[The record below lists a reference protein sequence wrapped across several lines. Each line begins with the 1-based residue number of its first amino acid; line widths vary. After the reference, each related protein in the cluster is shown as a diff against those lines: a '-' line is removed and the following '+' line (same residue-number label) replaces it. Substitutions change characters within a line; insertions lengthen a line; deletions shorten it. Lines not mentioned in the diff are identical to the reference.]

1 MSLKIGIVGLPNVGK
16 STLFQALT
24 KREVD
29 TSNYPFATI
38 EPNVGVVPMP
48 DERLIQL
55 AKISQS
61 EKIIPAIVEFVDIAG
76 LVKGANQ
83 GEGLGNQFLR
93 HIREADAILEVV
105 RAFEKSDVAHVEGIL
120 NPQRDME
127 IIAAELILKD
137 LETINNHLPKIEKEL
152 KGAAKESAKKINRRL
167 ELFESLKNSLNRG
180 QLANQC
186 SEEEKEISQ
195 SISLLT
201 AKPFMYVF
209 NGGPQK
215 TKNKEGLK
223 NSLTLNIKEEL
234 ELSALS
240 DDERREFQTE
250 TSLDLIIKKAYEM
263 LGLISFFT
271 TGEKETHAWTV
282 KRDATAKKAGAA
294 IHSDF
299 EEKFIKANVIFWK
312 DLIKAGGWNQARNQ
326 GLLRLE
332 GKDYLVQD
340 GDVMEFKI

>member
-1 MSLKIGIVGLPNVGK
+1 MLKIGIVGMPNVGK

-38 EPNVGVVPMP
+38 EPNVGVVSVP
-48 DERLIQL
+48 DERLAEL
-55 AKISQS
+55 AEISRS

-105 RAFEKSDVAHVEGIL
+105 RAFEKSDVAHVEGTV

-137 LETINNHLPKIEKEL
+137 LGTIDNHLPKIEKEL
-152 KGAAKESAKKINRRL
+152 RGSAKESAKKINRRL
-167 ELFESLKNSLNRG
+167 ELFESLKNSLNQG
-180 QLANQC
+180 QLANQRP
-186 SEEEKEISQ
+186 EEEKEIAQ
-195 SISLLT
+195 SLNLLT
-201 AKPFMYVF
+201 VKPFMYVF
-209 NGGPQK
+209 NGDLQK
-215 TKNKEGLK
+215 TKTEKTLE
-223 NSLTLNIKEEL
+223 NSLTLNIKDEL
-234 ELSALS
+234 ELSGLS
-240 DDERREFQTE
+240 DEEQREFRIE
-250 TSLDLIIKKAYEM
+250 TSLDLIIKKAYEI

-271 TGEKETHAWTV
+271 TGEKETRAWTV
-282 KRDATAKKAGAA
+282 KRGSTAKKAGGA
-294 IHSDF
+294 IHGDF

-312 DLIKAGGWNQARNQ
+312 NLIEAGGWNQSRNQ

-332 GKDYLVQD
+332 GKDYPVQD

>member
-1 MSLKIGIVGLPNVGK
+1 MKIGIVGLPNVGK

-38 EPNVGVVPMP
+38 EPNVGIVPVP
-48 DERLIQL
+48 DKRL
-55 AKISQS
+55 AKLAEISSS

-105 RAFEKSDVAHVEGIL
+105 RTFEKSDVSHVEGAV

-127 IIAAELILKD
+127 IIATELILKD
-137 LETINNHLPKIEKEL
+137 LETINSHLPKIEKEL
-152 KGAAKESAKKINRRL
+152 KGTAKETAKKISRRL
-167 ELFESLKNSLNRG
+167 ELFESLKNSLSQG
-180 QLANQC
+180 QLANQRP
-186 SEEEKEISQ
+186 EEEKEAAQ
-195 SISLLT
+195 SVNLLT
-201 AKPFMYVF
+201 VKPFMYIY
-209 NGGPQK
+209 NGEPQK
-215 TKNKEGLK
+215 TKIEKMPE
-223 NSLTLNIKEEL
+223 NSLILNIKEESDL
-234 ELSALS
+234 NILS
-240 DDERREFQTE
+240 EEEQREFRTE

-271 TGEKETHAWTV
+271 TGEKETRAWTI
-282 KRDATAKKAGAA
+282 KKGSTAKQAGAA
-294 IHSDF
+294 IHTDF
-299 EEKFIKANVIFWK
+299 EEKFIKANVIFWE
-312 DLIKAGGWNQARNQ
+312 DLIKAGGWSQARNQ

>member
-1 MSLKIGIVGLPNVGK
+1 MGK

-38 EPNVGVVPMP
+38 EPNVGVVPVP
-48 DERLIQL
+48 DERLIKL
-55 AKISQS
+55 AEISRS
-61 EKIIPAIVEFVDIAG
+61 EKIVSAIVEFVDIAG

-105 RAFEKSDVAHVEGIL
+105 RVFEKSDVAHVEGTVS
-120 NPQRDME
+120 PKRDME
-127 IIAAELILKD
+127 IIATELILKD

-152 KGAAKESAKKINRRL
+152 RGVDKEAAKKINNRL
-167 ELFESLKNSLNRG
+167 KLFESLKNGLSRG
-180 QLANQC
+180 QLANQRPP
-186 SEEEKEISQ
+186 EEKEIGQ
-195 SISLLT
+195 SINLLT
-201 AKPFMYVF
+201 AKPLMYVF
-209 NGGPQK
+209 NGDPSAA
-215 TKNKEGLK
+215 TEHFE
-223 NSLTLNIKEEL
+223 NSLALNIKEES
-234 ELSALS
+234 ELNALS
-240 DDERREFQTE
+240 DEEQREFRTE
-250 TSLDLIIKKAYEM
+250 TSLDLIIKKAYEI

-271 TGEKETHAWTV
+271 TGEKETRAWTV
-282 KRDATAKKAGAA
+282 KRDATAKKAGGA